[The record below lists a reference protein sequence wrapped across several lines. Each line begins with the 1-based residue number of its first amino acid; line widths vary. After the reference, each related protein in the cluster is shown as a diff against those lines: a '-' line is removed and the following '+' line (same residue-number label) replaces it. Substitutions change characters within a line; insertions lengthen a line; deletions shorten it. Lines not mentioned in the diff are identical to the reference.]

1 MMPKKIDHGKRFEED
16 FKKSV
21 PDHWYYRRFK
31 DSAGA
36 WAGGE
41 KTRFTASNEC
51 DCLIFNTDTGILF
64 GLELKSFKGKSMPY
78 KNMNDPKGK
87 KLEKMIDINNK
98 NRCVSG
104 YVLNFRDL
112 GETYFVNT
120 CNIVL
125 LIERRDRKSFA
136 YSDIVFLGLRIP
148 QALKKVRYKYDI
160 ERIYNRIGY
169 NES

>member
-1 MMPKKIDHGKRFEED
+1 MSKKIKHGKRFEED
-16 FKKSV
+16 FKNSV
-21 PDHWYYRRFK
+21 PEHWYYGRFK

-87 KLEKMIDINNK
+87 KLEKMIEINNK

-104 YVLNFRDL
+104 YVLNFRDF
-112 GETYFVNT
+112 GETYFVET
-120 CNIVL
+120 GHIYHIMMVS
-125 LIERRDRKSFA
+125 ERKSFA
-136 YSDIVFLGLRIP
+136 YDAIVYYGLQIP
-148 QALKKVRYKYDI
+148 QALKKVRYRYDL
-160 ERIYNRIGY
+160 ERVFGLITG
-169 NES
+169 